1 MTSRSDHL
9 EFTVPGEPFVQPR
22 GKPVFAGG
30 DKRRGVRMVSAHA
43 DHPVWAWRQR
53 IVFEARQAIAA
64 KMGGALR
71 SPPLFEGAVFLSVLF
86 VTPFTGTARKKGNN
100 PRRWHDARKDLD
112 NFLKPLK
119 DSLVEAG
126 VMADDGQIV
135 CYGRVAKVRA
145 AHGEQPHTVVRI
157 EPAGEIAEVW
167 A

>member
-1 MTSRSDHL
+1 MSVRSDRL

-30 DKRRGVRMVSAHA
+30 DNSKRVRMVSAHG
-43 DHPVWAWRQR
+43 DHPVWQWRAR
-53 IVFEARQAIAA
+53 IIFEARQAMFTGKVETPI
-64 KMGGALR
+64 
-71 SPPLFEGAVFLSVLF
+71 EGPVVLSVLF
-86 VTPFTGTARKKGNN
+86 VTPFTGARKKKSPN

-119 DSLVEAG
+119 DALVEAG

-135 CYGRVAKVRA
+135 TYANVSKIRA
-145 AHGEQPHTVVRI
+145 AHGEQPHTRVRI
-157 EPAGEIAEVW
+157 EAAPAIIEEVW